1 MAYGCRMSTATETRA
16 TAPRTPAD
24 DPVANRVRERR
35 LALGWSLKRLSD
47 AAGGLAPSFLYN
59 IENGRKVPSED
70 VAVRIAH
77 ALEDAAHEETYRA
90 WARAKSRG
98 RRGRADHEAL
108 ARAWELLRNPFGPAA
123 SAARAAMPATATPA
137 TAPPE
142 ASLPPSRDTSRLRVP
157 VLAMASDPGDGVRPA
172 PEQVIN
178 TLSLDPQMYGHDA
191 ALARERFVR
200 LRRPFAFPLDEALAA
215 QAGLPGSTLAV
226 VTREHAGPID
236 PRATYVLRRNA
247 RLELV
252 RGDALAAEA
261 VPASLR
267 ARGFDSP
274 DSLRAAVLGRIDLL
288 LPDVR
293 Q

>member
-1 MAYGCRMSTATETRA
+1 MCAATDTRA
-16 TAPRTPAD
+16 ASPRTPAD
-24 DPVANRVRERR
+24 DPVASRVRERR
-35 LALGWSLKRLSD
+35 LALGWSLKRLSE

-59 IENGRKVPSED
+59 IELGRKVPSED

-77 ALEDAAHEETYRA
+77 ALDDAAHEETYRA

-98 RRGRADHEAL
+98 RRVRADHDEL
-108 ARAWELLRNPFGPAA
+108 ARAWELLRNPFGAAPATRAPAA
-123 SAARAAMPATATPA
+123 AAGAVRE
-137 TAPPE
+137 APSTSSRE
-142 ASLPPSRDTSRLRVP
+142 ARLRVP
-157 VLAMASDPGDGVRPA
+157 VLATASDPGDGVRPT

-200 LRRPFAFPLDEALAA
+200 LRRPFAFPIDESLAA

-226 VTREHAGPID
+226 VTRESTSAID

-252 RGDALAAEA
+252 RGEALAAEA

-274 DSLRAAVLGRIDLL
+274 ESLRAAVVGRIDLL